1 MSIRF
6 FSTQAVKVSSKKPAV
21 ELSAE
26 AKNLLRLKRFK
37 AGQAVPANF
46 ALQPSTKGV
55 SFVKN
60 PEDLA
65 VLSCM
70 PAEHQNRTVIIA
82 PRVLKTLQS
91 GTAGKEQ
98 WQIYWPNS
106 IRWTNPLMGWTS
118 TSDPMSNVVLNFT
131 SKEAAIGFAERN
143 GYKYQLQPKTSKRT
157 VTMGTYSYQDNF
169 LDKRTSI
176 QLAKEGL
183 KNKIWENP
191 GYGQSNWFMPLKY
204 HGDGVVQQHGPPT
217 K

>member
-6 FSTQAVKVSSKKPAV
+6 FSTQAVKVSTKKPAV

-37 AGQAVPANF
+37 AGQGNFQSFSFLHVHRLAAVPANF

-118 TSDPMSNVVLNFT
+118 TSDPMSNVV
-131 SKEAAIGFAERN
+131 
-143 GYKYQLQPKTSKRT
+143 
-157 VTMGTYSYQDNF
+157 V
-169 LDKRTSI
+169 
-176 QLAKEGL
+176 
-183 KNKIWENP
+183 
-191 GYGQSNWFMPLKY
+191 
-204 HGDGVVQQHGPPT
+204 GVRSLLIDLT
-217 K
+217 TNAS